1 MSTHD
6 EHSGEHHA
14 ERHDAANGAGAS
26 ADDALLP
33 RLRVIEDQP
42 LAQRADAYVQL
53 HDEMRDRLE
62 GGDAPRTQGH

>member
-1 MSTHD
+1 VSTYD
-6 EHSGEHHA
+6 EPQGEHA
-14 ERHDAANGAGAS
+14 SGSVGAGDVPAP

-62 GGDAPRTQGH
+62 GGDAPRTQGR

>member
-1 MSTHD
+1 MSTYD
-6 EHSGEHHA
+6 EQQGEQSNASGG
-14 ERHDAANGAGAS
+14 AANPPAAP

-62 GGDAPRTQGH
+62 GGDAPRTQGR

>member
-1 MSTHD
+1 MSTRD
-6 EHSGEHHA
+6 EHQGENHFEQHEA
-14 ERHDAANGAGAS
+14 GGAS
-26 ADDALLP
+26 ASVDDALLP

-62 GGDAPRTQGH
+62 GGDAPRTQGQ

>member
-6 EHSGEHHA
+6 EHQGEQHFDQHEASGA
-14 ERHDAANGAGAS
+14 SAS

-62 GGDAPRTQGH
+62 GGDAPRTQGQ

>member
-6 EHSGEHHA
+6 EQQGEH
-14 ERHDAANGAGAS
+14 DASANTPAIP

-33 RLRVIEDQP
+33 RLRVIEHQP

-62 GGDAPRTQGH
+62 GGDAPRTQGR

>member
-1 MSTHD
+1 VSTYD
-6 EHSGEHHA
+6 EQQGQHASGSV
-14 ERHDAANGAGAS
+14 GAGDVPAAP

-62 GGDAPRTQGH
+62 GGDAPRTQGQ